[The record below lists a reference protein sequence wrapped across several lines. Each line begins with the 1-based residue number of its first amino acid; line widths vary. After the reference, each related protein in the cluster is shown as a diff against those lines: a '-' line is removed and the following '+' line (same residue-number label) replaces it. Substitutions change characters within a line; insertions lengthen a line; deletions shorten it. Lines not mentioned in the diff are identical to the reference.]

1 MKVGMVAVFVALGI
15 SAAKSEE
22 ELVFSGSFWDR
33 GDSFILR
40 FVLSEQPAKV
50 EWDGHGENLQE
61 RKDPDKERIRLVFS
75 LSEEEEGTLR
85 ELVRRFSWC
94 RTKSMVLGTGLS
106 ISSHHQAEGKM
117 LFSRGFFGVREMER
131 LGRRGEALPLLFQ
144 QLVSDGEFSAEDR
157 ASFFVEVR
165 SLVGD
170 LADYDRAYAAME
182 LGRKEKSSVSW
193 KQISKWV
200 VKPYPEPGLP
210 EIADQL
216 SRHEAEAA
224 LVIDAM
230 LKENVREPYFDSPAQ
245 SAMMVSVGAISIQHP
260 RFGGNEVLPRAIESP
275 TPARWEF
282 LNPAFW
288 NFLEDYAIG
297 PDEHS
302 AFILEEDLTLVGLGT
317 KPLPDQLARTEF
329 LRSSDFRSFVVP
341 EAEVDDSAI
350 GHLRIHRITFE
361 RNMTRC
367 SIVTNR
373 NHESSVTLLELEDA
387 GWKVL
392 RHVTHADWEEYGWKK
407 PLFQ

>member
-15 SAAKSEE
+15 SAARSEE
-22 ELVFSGSFWDR
+22 EFVFSGSFWDS
-33 GDSFILR
+33 GDSFILK
-40 FVLSEQPAKV
+40 FVLGEQPARV
-50 EWDGHGENLQE
+50 DWDGHGKNFQE
-61 RKDPDKERIRLVFS
+61 RTDPDKDRIRLAFA
-75 LSEEEEGTLR
+75 LSEEEEVIMR

-94 RTKSMVLGTGLS
+94 RTKSTVLGTGLS
-106 ISSHHQAEGKM
+106 ISSHHQADGKM

-144 QLVSDGEFSAEDR
+144 QLVSDGEISAEDR
-157 ASFFVEVR
+157 ATFFVEVR
-165 SLVGD
+165 SLVDD
-170 LADYDRAYAAME
+170 LADYDRAYSTMK
-182 LGRKEKSSVSW
+182 LCRTKKTSVPW
-193 KQISKWV
+193 NQISEWV
-200 VKPYPEPGLP
+200 VKPYSESGAP

-230 LKENVREPYFDSPAQ
+230 LKENVRERYFDPPAP

-260 RFGGNEVLPRAIESP
+260 LFGGNEVLPRAIESP
-275 TPARWEF
+275 APARWEF

-297 PDEHS
+297 PGEHF
-302 AFILEEDLTLVGLGT
+302 ARILGEDLKLVGLGT

-341 EAEVDDSAI
+341 ETEVDDSAI

-361 RNMTRC
+361 RNMSRC

-373 NHESSVTLLELEDA
+373 NYESSVTLLELEDA

-392 RHVTHADWEEYGWKK
+392 RHVTYADWEEYGWKK